1 MTGDQILIFL
11 AGFLWMF
18 LTSLQTVFI
27 SRRLLIP
34 LGFVAFITSVIVV
47 FIVYQIARKA
57 QEMWLAYSL
66 GTSLGAVI
74 GCWAGH
80 KLGELLKRGE
90 KR

>member
-1 MTGDQILIFL
+1 M
-11 AGFLWMF
+11 
-18 LTSLQTVFI
+18 
-27 SRRLLIP
+27 
-34 LGFVAFITSVIVV
+34 IVV

-80 KLGELLKRGE
+80 KLGELLKGGE
-90 KR
+90 KG